1 MKLTII
7 ADDKLVSKDGVGYS
21 NLDLSFLD
29 SDVWAVQWDT
39 DKGHIEKRDLSIVEI
54 TDITPFNTA
63 LTKWD
68 EANTLANTPDAP
80 VVSTEAS
87 VRNVRNGLLAE
98 SDWTVLADS
107 PLSDTKIAE
116 WKTYRQALRDLPA
129 NTSDFANPIYPTE
142 PT

>member
-29 SDVWAVQWDT
+29 NDVWAVQWDT

-63 LTKWD
+63 LTKWT
-68 EANTLANTPDAP
+68 EADTASKTPVP
-80 VVSTEAS
+80 STETS
-87 VRNVRNGLLAE
+87 VRAERDQLLEE
-98 SDWTVLADS
+98 SDWAVLVDS
-107 PLSDTKIAE
+107 PLSESKINE
-116 WKTYRQALRDLPA
+116 WKTYRQALRDLPS
-129 NTSDFANPIYPTE
+129 NVTDWSDVTYPT
-142 PT
+142 PPSV

>member
-7 ADDKLVSKDGVGYS
+7 ADDKLVRKDGVSYS

-63 LTKWD
+63 LTKWT
-68 EANTLANTPDAP
+68 EADTANKTPVP
-80 VVSTEAS
+80 STEAS
-87 VRNVRNGLLAE
+87 VRAERESLLKA
-98 SDWTVLADS
+98 SDWTVLVDS
-107 PLSDTKIAE
+107 PLSESKINE
-116 WKTYRQALRDLPA
+116 WKTYRQALRDLPS
-129 NTSDFANPIYPTE
+129 NVTDWSDVTYPT
-142 PT
+142 PPSV

>member
-7 ADDKLVSKDGVGYS
+7 ADDKLVSKDGVGYN

-39 DKGHIEKRDLSIVEI
+39 NKGHIEKRDLSIVEI

-68 EANTLANTPDAP
+68 EANTAAVAAAQPNEFTFRQERDY
-80 VVSTEAS
+80 
-87 VRNVRNGLLAE
+87 LLE
-98 SDWTVLADS
+98 SSDWTVLADS
-107 PLSDTKIAE
+107 PLSATKQAE
-116 WKTYRQALRDLPA
+116 WKTYRQALRDLPESTTDYA
-129 NTSDFANPIYPTE
+129 NVTYPT
-142 PT
+142 PPSV

>member
-7 ADDKLVSKDGVGYS
+7 ADDKLVSKDGVGYN
-21 NLDLSFLD
+21 NLDLSSLD

-68 EANTLANTPDAP
+68 EANTAAVAAAQPNEFTFRQERDY
-80 VVSTEAS
+80 
-87 VRNVRNGLLAE
+87 LLE
-98 SDWTVLADS
+98 SSDWTVLADS
-107 PLSDTKIAE
+107 PLSATKQAE
-116 WKTYRQALRDLPA
+116 WKTYRQALRDLPESTTDYA
-129 NTSDFANPIYPTE
+129 NVTYPT
-142 PT
+142 PPSV

>member
-7 ADDKLVSKDGVGYS
+7 ADDKLVSKDGVGYN
-21 NLDLSFLD
+21 NLDLSSLD

-63 LTKWD
+63 IAKWT
-68 EANTLANTPDAP
+68 EANDAAIAAALP
-80 VVSTEAS
+80 NEQSFRADRDT
-87 VRNVRNGLLAE
+87 RLLE
-98 SDWTVLADS
+98 TDWTVLADS
-107 PLSDTKIAE
+107 PLSTSKKAE
-116 WKTYRQALRDLPA
+116 WKTYRQALRDLPTS
-129 NTSDFANPIYPTE
+129 TSDYANVTWPTE

>member
-7 ADDKLVSKDGVGYS
+7 ADDKLVSKDGVSYS

-54 TDITPFNTA
+54 TDITPYNTA

-68 EANTLANTPDAP
+68 EANTLANTPF
-80 VVSTEAS
+80 TETEDS
-87 VRNVRNGLLAE
+87 VRATRDELLAQ
-98 SDWTVLADS
+98 SDWTVLTDS
-107 PLSDTKIAE
+107 PLSDSKIAE

-129 NTSDFANPIYPTE
+129 NTSDFANPTYPDT
-142 PT
+142 PN